1 MIVTIDEASPAAPYE
16 QIVAQVTAAIAS
28 GALGTGS
35 RLPTVR
41 QLAGDLGLAVNTV
54 AKAYRQLEAEGHVAT
69 RGRGGTVVLEH
80 VRDGAVDETQAAATL
95 LARTA
100 QRHGLD
106 LAEAIGVL
114 RRAW

>member
-1 MIVTIDEASPAAPYE
+1 MILTIDTGDPAAPYE
-16 QIVAQVTAAIAS
+16 QIVAQVTDAIAAGTLAT
-28 GALGTGS
+28 GA

-54 AKAYRQLEAEGHVAT
+54 AKAYKQLEAEGHVAT
-69 RGRGGTVVLEH
+69 RGRNGTVVLEH
-80 VRDGAVDETQAAATL
+80 VRDGAADETQAAATL

>member
-1 MIVTIDEASPAAPYE
+1 MILTIDESSPAPAYE
-16 QIVAQVTAAIAS
+16 QIVTQVT
-28 GALGTGS
+28 GAVADGTLPTGA

-41 QLAGDLGLAVNTV
+41 QLAGDLGLELLVGLGDGV
-54 AKAYRQLEAEGHVAT
+54 DREAEGHVAT
-69 RGRGGTVVLEH
+69 RGRNGTVVLEH
-80 VRDGAVDETQAAATL
+80 VRDGTADETQAAATL

>member
-1 MIVTIDEASPAAPYE
+1 MILTIDESSPAPAYE
-16 QIVAQVTAAIAS
+16 QIVTQVI
-28 GALGTGS
+28 GAVADGTLPTGA

-54 AKAYRQLEAEGHVAT
+54 AKAYKQLEAEGHVAT
-69 RGRGGTVVLEH
+69 RGRNGTVVLEH
-80 VRDGAVDETQAAATL
+80 VRDGAADETQAAATL